1 MHSNTKIRVP
11 KESARANRIE
21 WYDRILDNVIGKL
34 IAEPGKHTVRSSWR
48 CEEITGIKAEVYG
61 EDMPTKDK
69 EILDTPLQYSGI
81 QETWNSDQLYRMDKE
96 TEDTKSKLSE
106 CQKECED
113 TEIEIYNVNQLKD
126 KGTFVLQNVERKCN
140 NLDEEFK
147 KIHCNYMKCNEKAN
161 FNETVQ
167 QRINSL
173 ISQRD
178 NLKRELDELKKA
190 ADKNNKELIEI
201 QKMITIQEKKNMA
214 LARKLKKM
222 VENIRI
228 TPELSEKVNTILAD
242 PRLTNIKNSN

>member
-1 MHSNTKIRVP
+1 MDCNNH
-11 KESARANRIE
+11 
-21 WYDRILDNVIGKL
+21 NVDQ
-34 IAEPGKHTVRSSWR
+34 SSF
-48 CEEITGIKAEVYG
+48 AA
-61 EDMPTKDK
+61 
-69 EILDTPLQYSGI
+69 LQYSGI

-140 NLDEEFK
+140 NLDEELK
-147 KIHCNYMKCNEKAN
+147 EVHRNYMKCNEKAN
-161 FNETVQ
+161 FNEIVQ

-214 LARKLKKM
+214 LVRKLKNM
-222 VENIRI
+222 VENIRL
-228 TPELSEKVNTILAD
+228 TPDLSEKVNMILAD